1 MDIVAGMRVFVAV
14 VEAGGFSAA
23 AARLG
28 MSRAMVSKHVAR
40 LEDHLGARLL
50 NRTTRRLSLTE
61 SGTAFHER
69 SAQILADIAEAEQ
82 IAGGATVQPRGVLR
96 ITLPLSFGL
105 HRLGPVVADYAREY
119 PQVKLDLSLSD
130 RRVDLVDEGFDLAIR
145 IGRLPESGLIAR
157 RLGSERSIIVASP
170 AYLER
175 HGVPE
180 SPADLARH
188 VCLGYSLVRG
198 GEDWRLQGPNGVVS
212 VRCAGPIK
220 ADNGDILRQA
230 AVQGAGMILQPRFIV
245 EDEVRA
251 GRLVRVLADHA
262 SEELGIYAVYPSR
275 RHLSAKVRSFIDFL
289 AQHLPTDF
297 AEAPDFHRK

>member
-14 VEAGGFSAA
+14 VDAGGFAA
-23 AARLG
+23 AASRLA

-69 SAQILADIAEAEQ
+69 STQILADIAEAEQ
-82 IAGGATVQPRGVLR
+82 IAGRTTVQPRGLLR
-96 ITLPLSFGL
+96 LTLPLSFGL
-105 HRLGPVVADYAREY
+105 HCFGPLVADYAARH
-119 PQVKLDLSLSD
+119 PQVRLDLSLSD
-130 RRVDLVDEGFDLAIR
+130 RRVDLVEEGFDLAIR

-157 RLGSERSIIVASP
+157 RLGTERSIVVASP
-170 AYLER
+170 SYLEQ
-175 HGVPE
+175 HGVPQA
-180 SPADLARH
+180 PADLARH
-188 VCLGYSLVRG
+188 VCLAYSLARS
-198 GEDWRLQGPNGVVS
+198 GEEWRLLGPRGLEQ

-220 ADNGDILRQA
+220 ADNGDILRLA
-230 AVQGAGMILQPRFIV
+230 ALHGAGLIFQPRFIV
-245 EDEVRA
+245 DEDVRA
-251 GRLVRVLADHA
+251 GRLLRVLPEYA

-289 AQHLPTDF
+289 AQRWDG
-297 AEAPDFHRK
+297 AAPA